1 MDQDCVAGGGE
12 GEAKRPSTTHVCQVK
27 AAPEQQSKTCAVFA
41 LPEGEESVSP
51 SGFFLKGIC
60 NYLCKVSGLQAEL
73 LFSSCSH
80 GGSASRG
87 GMYSWQEQ
95 FDSESLC
102 DHF

>member
-1 MDQDCVAGGGE
+1 MAGGGE
-12 GEAKRPSTTHVCQVK
+12 GEAKRPSATHVCQVK

-51 SGFFLKGIC
+51 SGLFFFFFSREYAIIC
-60 NYLCKVSGLQAEL
+60 VKCQDFKLNYF
-73 LFSSCSH
+73 FSSCSH